1 MIVGSVVAFQ
11 WWCFGGGVE
20 SVARFGG
27 GRSTFGLWVAGF
39 GGGRSA
45 WLTWVVAHMGR
56 GPWALSRGSHGSWF
70 LGRFGF

>member
-1 MIVGSVVAFQ
+1 MIVGSVVVFQ

-20 SVARFGG
+20 SVAK
-27 GRSTFGLWVAGF
+27 F

-45 WLTWVVAHMGR
+45 WLSWVVAHMGR